1 MSIKLMA
8 EVWTRELPH
17 AEQSILLAMAD
28 HADDDGGSV
37 FPSVGL
43 VAWKTGYS
51 KRQVQR
57 IIADLKTRGALVLVA
72 TAVRYRAN
80 EYQIDLDAIPV
91 KAPFRDDRMT
101 SLTETGAT
109 SDTPGATSEA
119 SGATQLGHPRDD
131 TALSPRTIME
141 PPLEPS
147 DESKAETSPSA
158 PIEPTDEDLFTD
170 RPAPNPNDRQVY
182 FIGRLIDS
190 DHDWKNLT
198 FGGVVSLNKQFGR
211 QVVTEAIG
219 RMWEEAQSGNPCPKK
234 PFALVREVCVQI
246 AALEG
251 AGV

>member
-28 HADDDGGSV
+28 HADDEGGSV

-80 EYQIDLDAIPV
+80 EYQIDLGVVPV

-101 SLTETGAT
+101 SLDET
-109 SDTPGATSEA
+109 GATSEA

-131 TALSPRTIME
+131 TALSSRTIME
-141 PPLEPS
+141 PSLEPPLK
-147 DESKAETSPSA
+147 SKAETSPSA
-158 PIEPTDEDLFTD
+158 PTEPTDEDQFQD

-182 FIGRLIDS
+182 FVGRLM
-190 DHDWKNLT
+190 DHDEGWKSLS
-198 FGGVVSLNKQFGR
+198 FGGVVGLNKKFGR
-211 QVVTEAIG
+211 PVVTEALG
-219 RMWEEAQSGNPCPKK
+219 RMWEEAQAGSAVPKK
-234 PFALVREVCVQI
+234 PFALVREVCSQI
-246 AALEG
+246 VSDSMTATVG
-251 AGV
+251 S